1 MLMGPQNLLERLREV
16 RDRMEKAAL
25 AAGRPVDS
33 ITLLGITKGQPAAA
47 LQAAARAGITE
58 FGESYLQEALEKR
71 SAVEQLRAQ
80 AGEPQLT
87 WHFVGRLQSN
97 KTRPVA
103 ESFAWAHAVDRLKIA
118 QRLAEQ
124 RPYYAPPLNI
134 CLQVNVAGEDSK
146 GGVGFAE
153 LPALATAVAALPR
166 LKLRGLMCL
175 PPEEDDPGRQRHWFG
190 KLREA
195 LAQLNA
201 AGLGLDTLSMG
212 MSGDLE
218 AAIQEGATIVRVGT
232 ALFGPDR
239 PSHAF
244 LSVRGSSRENFP
256 P

>member
-1 MLMGPQNLLERLREV
+1 MLMGPQNLPERLREV

-25 AAGRPVDS
+25 AAGRRVDS

-47 LQAAARAGITE
+47 LQVAARAGITE
-58 FGESYLQEALEKR
+58 FGESYLQEALEKMA
-71 SAVEQLRAQ
+71 AVEQLRAQ
-80 AGEPQLT
+80 PASPQGAAGEPQLT

-103 ESFAWAHAVDRLKIA
+103 EGFAWAHAVDRLKIA

-124 RPYYAPPLNI
+124 RPYYAAPLNI

-146 GGVGFAE
+146 GGVGFTE

-175 PPEEDDPGRQRHWFG
+175 PPEEDDPARQRHWFG

-195 LAQLNA
+195 LEQLNA

-232 ALFGPDR
+232 ALFGPR
-239 PSHAF
+239 PT
-244 LSVRGSSRENFP
+244 
-256 P
+256 

>member
-1 MLMGPQNLLERLREV
+1 MLMGPQNLPERLAEV
-16 RDRMEKAAL
+16 RDRMEKAAS
-25 AAGRPVDS
+25 AAGRRVDS

-47 LQAAARAGITE
+47 LHAAARAGITDV
-58 FGESYLQEALEKR
+58 GESYLQEALDKMA
-71 SAVEQLRAQ
+71 AVEEIR

-103 ESFAWAHAVDRLKIA
+103 ERFAWVHAVDRLKIA

-124 RPYYAPPLNI
+124 RPYYAPPLNV

-153 LPALATAVAALPR
+153 LPALASAVAALPR

-175 PPEEDDPGRQRHWFG
+175 PPEEDDPARQRHWFA
-190 KLREA
+190 KVREA
-195 LAQLNA
+195 LEQLNT

-218 AAIQEGATIVRVGT
+218 AAIEEGATLIRVGT
-232 ALFGPDR
+232 ALFGPR
-239 PSHAF
+239 AP
-244 LSVRGSSRENFP
+244 
-256 P
+256 